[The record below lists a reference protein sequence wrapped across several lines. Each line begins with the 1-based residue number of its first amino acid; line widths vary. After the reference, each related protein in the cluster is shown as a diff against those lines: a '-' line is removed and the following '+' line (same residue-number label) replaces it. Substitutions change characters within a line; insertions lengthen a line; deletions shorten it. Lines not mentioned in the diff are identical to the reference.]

1 MVVYVSVSVCLF
13 VWLVVAW
20 DRGGACMVA
29 ELIEQ
34 GFSRI
39 WIGGDPGGGGTGAT
53 RLPGMFLGGRPPGI
67 LNFACFQVSAF
78 NHFSK
83 ISSS

>member
-13 VWLVVAW
+13 GWLVVAW

-39 WIGGDPGGGGTGAT
+39 WIGGVPGGGGTGAT
-53 RLPGMFLGGRPPGI
+53 RLPGMFLGGRPPW
-67 LNFACFQVSAF
+67 NFEFCLFSSVCF
-78 NHFSK
+78 
-83 ISSS
+83 